1 MENKKYSIKE
11 IVDLDIKHRLR
22 QNFQEYGIER
32 TEDKIKDLYKGKAR
46 TKLLYYYQELIR
58 R

>member
-1 MENKKYSIKE
+1 MENRKYSIKE
-11 IVDLDIKHRLR
+11 IVGLDIKHLLR

-32 TEDKIKDLYKGKAR
+32 TEDKIKDLYKGKTR